1 MGTGDEFPS
10 ESPRRSKVVEKLIEE
25 GEFGLNGAGLVA
37 VAAGGFFSLV
47 VDEIGQVR
55 SISVTDAQTK
65 FQSLYVTPAAY
76 FHAHPRRGVNVV
88 VSVRM
93 GSWTCGTIPASP
105 LSIQRVTALYSKQI
119 TGVLEVLTSRERTNV
134 LLDLERRESGSAVR
148 DF

>member
-55 SISVTDAQTK
+55 SMSVTDAQTK

-76 FHAHPRRGVNVV
+76 FHVHSPSWGERG
-88 VSVRM
+88 
-93 GSWTCGTIPASP
+93 G
-105 LSIQRVTALYSKQI
+105 
-119 TGVLEVLTSRERTNV
+119 
-134 LLDLERRESGSAVR
+134 
-148 DF
+148 